1 MFNKKRL
8 LAKTLE
14 EDYKSGKSINFS
26 LRAIKDTE
34 SGVTLKNFLDYY
46 VPIPD
51 GYSDYALSNN
61 INGVSR
67 FDGITIDLVNYKY
80 IRRVSQLFL
89 DFGFDFD
96 YEYKL
101 SYLGYEPY
109 EYYKGYLDM
118 LEEKG
123 YRLELQLNYGPSKIY
138 DRIKEKVIILDA
150 DLEILVKI
158 IPLGVEIET
167 ESDLTSNR
175 VTITN
180 KETSEN

>member
-8 LAKTLE
+8 LTKTLE
-14 EDYKSGKSINFS
+14 EDYNSGNSINFS

-51 GYSDYALSNN
+51 GYSDYALSNR

-80 IRRVSQLFL
+80 IRRVSQIFL
-89 DFGFDFD
+89 DFGFDLD

-101 SYLGYEPY
+101 SYLGYEPF

-123 YRLELQLNYGPSKIY
+123 YRLELHLSYGPSKIY
-138 DRIKEKVIILDA
+138 DRIKEKFIIIDE

-167 ESDLTSNR
+167 VSDLTSNR

-180 KETSEN
+180 KETSEK